1 MVLADYV
8 AIAAILIVLG
18 LALAYIIKEKKSGKR
33 CIGCPYADA
42 CAKNQKGDS
51 GCCSCGNHEEEDK

>member
-18 LALAYIIKEKKSGKR
+18 FALAYIIKEKKRGKR
-33 CIGCPYADA
+33 CIGCPHSDT
-42 CAKNQKGDS
+42 CSKNKSND
-51 GCCSCGNHEEEDK
+51 GCCCGNNNDE